1 MIDILA
7 AGDGADFAQYGSL
20 GALASALVAGQLLV
34 LRYVLTPERDRA
46 NRLEAEVARLNETIQ
61 DKTIPA
67 LVQATQVV
75 SESQVLL
82 RDTQRELERR
92 ERELELDLERQRKR
106 ELERELDRQRK
117 REG

>member
-1 MIDILA
+1 VIDFLA
-7 AGDGADFAQYGSL
+7 ASDVSDSFAQYGSL

-34 LRYVLTPERDRA
+34 LRYVLSPERERA

-67 LVQATQVV
+67 LVEATRVV

-82 RDTQRELERR
+82 RDIQREREMERR
-92 ERELELDLERQRKR
+92 EREVERDLERRKKA
-106 ELERELDRQRK
+106 Q
-117 REG
+117 

>member
-1 MIDILA
+1 MIDLLA
-7 AGDGADFAQYGSL
+7 ASEVSDTFAQYGSL

-46 NRLEAEVARLNETIQ
+46 NRLETEVARLNETIQ

-67 LVQATQVV
+67 LVEATRVV

-82 RDTQRELERR
+82 RDIQRERELERR
-92 ERELELDLERQRKR
+92 ERELERDVARQRKR
-106 ELERELDRQRK
+106 E
-117 REG
+117 EG